1 VHERERKSG
10 ETTDVMVKLVNGESH
25 GMFILSA
32 EPKEL
37 SIVLILGP
45 VRMEDLGKLKH
56 IGGLGALGDIAKDTT
71 VTKDTTAKDKE
82 KTKEKTKVK
91 TGDNE

>member
-1 VHERERKSG
+1 MCIRRERKG
-10 ETTDVMVKLVNGESH
+10 AETTDVMVKLVNGETH

-45 VRMEDLGKLKH
+45 DPHGPVGQLKGL
-56 IGGLGALGDIAKDTT
+56 GGLGALGDIEKN
-71 VTKDTTAKDKE
+71 TKGKDKE
-82 KTKEKTKVK
+82 KDKDKPNKG
-91 TGDNE
+91 GDQ